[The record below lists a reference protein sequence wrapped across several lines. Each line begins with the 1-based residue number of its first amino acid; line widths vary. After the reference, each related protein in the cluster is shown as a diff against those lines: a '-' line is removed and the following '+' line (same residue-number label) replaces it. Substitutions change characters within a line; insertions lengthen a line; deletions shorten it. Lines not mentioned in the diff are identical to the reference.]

1 MTSDVMSASAA
12 QAIAPAATGASFDRA
27 SPSDVRVSSDVATV
41 VDPTSPA
48 AEAVGALRS
57 HLLAQ
62 HLRDGRRA
70 LAFCSATSG
79 VGCTWLAV
87 NTAVAVAQSGVR
99 TLLIDANLRAP
110 GVGRLLDTG
119 SRPGLRELLTGQAT
133 AREAIARDVLPH
145 LSVLQAGEIGGNAQE
160 LLASERFGELIGD
173 CLREWEFTVADTPPS
188 SESAD
193 ARRVASTLRDALLVV
208 RRNESFVGDAERL
221 ASELA
226 ADRAT
231 VIGSFLNDY

>member
-1 MTSDVMSASAA
+1 MSD
-12 QAIAPAATGASFDRA
+12 G
-27 SPSDVRVSSDVATV
+27 SPPIVSDVAAPNAGFNRQPAANTRVSRSLVTV

-70 LAFCSATSG
+70 LAVCAATHG

-87 NTAVAVAQSGVR
+87 NTAAAMARSGVR

-110 GVGRLLDTG
+110 GVGALLDTG
-119 SRPGLRELLTGQAT
+119 PRPGLRDVLAGTAT
-133 AREAIARDVLPH
+133 AREAIARDVLPG
-145 LSVLQAGEIGGNAQE
+145 LSVVQAGGGGGNAQE
-160 LLASERFGELIGD
+160 LLASERFKELID
-173 CLREWEFTVADTPPS
+173 DALREYDLTIADTPPS

-193 ARRVASTLRDALLVV
+193 ARRVASTLRHALIVV
-208 RRNESFVGDAERL
+208 RRNESFVSDTERL
-221 ASELA
+221 AAELA

-231 VIGSFLNDY
+231 VVGSFLNDF